1 MAANIEI
8 ITYNGK
14 TVIPRTDGILQDASI
29 GRNGIFYG
37 CEVTASGNVINVEGG
52 YGIIKGRYFE
62 IMQSTIPITLAT
74 TDSLNGRLYVRLDL
88 SNTES
93 PIQLLTVTGTTL
105 PSLEQDDDANFIDG
119 VWEMEM
125 ATFTVTTTEVT
136 NVVTKFS
143 TIVDNGTA
151 YDTLNGFIDD
161 FYFIA
166 SSSSTSNNNIKY
178 RGSNIYTSSSDY
190 RYIVFA
196 VTFDGSVGIWG
207 VNTSGDGAVK
217 EFGSNG
223 KGMSVFFSTA
233 THALCLRVT
242 NATSMSYKIIR
253 VK

>member
-1 MAANIEI
+1 MAANITL
-8 ITYNGK
+8 ITYNGQ
-14 TVIPRTDGILQDASI
+14 TVVPRTDGILQDASI

-62 IMQSTIPITLAT
+62 IVQSTIPITLAT

-93 PIQLLTVTGTTL
+93 PIQLLAVTGTTL
-105 PSLEQDDDANFIDG
+105 PALEQDDDANFIDG

-136 NVVTKFS
+136 NVVTKFR

-161 FYFIA
+161 FYSIA
-166 SSSSTSNNNIKY
+166 SSSSTSNTNIKY
-178 RGSNIYTSSSDY
+178 RGSNIYSGGGDY
-190 RYIVFA
+190 RYLVIA
-196 VTFDGSVGIWG
+196 ISYDGTVGIWG
-207 VNTSGDGAVK
+207 VNTVNDGSVK
-217 EFGSNG
+217 EHGTNNR
-223 KGMSVFFSTA
+223 GMSVFFSTS
-233 THALCLRVT
+233 TNALCLKASI
-242 NATSMSYKIIR
+242 ATSMSYKIMR
-253 VK
+253 LK